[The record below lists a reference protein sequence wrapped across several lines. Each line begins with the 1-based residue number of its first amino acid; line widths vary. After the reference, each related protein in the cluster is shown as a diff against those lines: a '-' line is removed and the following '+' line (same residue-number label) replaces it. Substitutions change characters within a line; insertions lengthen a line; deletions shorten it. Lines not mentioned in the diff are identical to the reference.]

1 VVAGIQT
8 DIVTRDQ
15 YITFKHTGQG
25 MEYLYE
31 YFTEKSNLNIPFP
44 VFMQTFQQAI
54 QMGRIDFRKI
64 EIELQ
69 INVVTKDGNIIKYY

>member
-1 VVAGIQT
+1 MAGFQRRS
-8 DIVTRDQ
+8 VTRDQ

-25 MEYLYE
+25 LELLSE
-31 YFTEKSNLNIPFP
+31 YFTEKSTLNIPFP
-44 VFMQTFQQAI
+44 VFMQVFQQAI

>member
-1 VVAGIQT
+1 
-8 DIVTRDQ
+8 
-15 YITFKHTGQG
+15 
-25 MEYLYE
+25 MELLYE
-31 YFTEKSNLNIPFP
+31 YFTGKSDLNIPFP
-44 VFMQTFQQAI
+44 VFMQVFQQAI

>member
-1 VVAGIQT
+1 MAGFQT
-8 DIVTRDQ
+8 RSVTRDQ

-25 MEYLYE
+25 VEHLYE
-31 YFTEKSNLNIPFP
+31 YFTEKSDLSLPFP

>member
-1 VVAGIQT
+1 M
-8 DIVTRDQ
+8 TRDQ
-15 YITFKHTGQG
+15 YITFKHTGKG

-69 INVVTKDGNIIKYY
+69 INAVTKDGNIIKYY

>member
-1 VVAGIQT
+1 M
-8 DIVTRDQ
+8 TRDQ

-31 YFTEKSNLNIPFP
+31 YFTEKSDIALPYP
-44 VFMQTFQQAI
+44 VFLQVFQQAI

-69 INVVTKDGNIIKYY
+69 INIVTKDGNIIKYY